1 MTQHSGSGRSSFVWP
16 AFAPV
21 ALATI
26 VIFALSAIIVP
37 RTMSGLSLQAM
48 LPFAAVLAV
57 AAVGQTLVIQQRG
70 IDLSV
75 GGVISLAAM
84 MIGVLTGR
92 WGWDFW
98 PSIAATFIAC
108 ALFGLLNA
116 VLVAVLS
123 ITPLVATLATN
134 ALLVGAVALLT
145 GSAPATAP
153 VELSAAVSARVLGQ
167 PVLVWIAV
175 LFVVVMAIVTVKTVE
190 GRRFVAAG
198 ASPAAA
204 RVSGVRVNRSLFLA
218 YITASLSY
226 ALAGVL
232 LVGYLKNAGTG
243 VGTPYM
249 LSVIAVVIVGGT
261 PLVGGKGTIIGS
273 AIAAL
278 FMSQLVQ
285 MVLTMGA
292 PTSVQMLIQAI
303 AIAAAATLQGFAGRT
318 RRAKVRPERIA
329 TSVVEVQGVRPT
341 ESR

>member
-1 MTQHSGSGRSSFVWP
+1 MRSHTQEAKRTFAWP
-16 AFAPV
+16 AFTPV
-21 ALATI
+21 LIATI
-26 VIFALSAIIVP
+26 AVFALSAIFVP
-37 RTMSGLSLQAM
+37 RAMSGLSLQAM

-75 GGVISLAAM
+75 GGIISLAAM
-84 MIGVLTGR
+84 GVGVTTGR
-92 WGWDFW
+92 WGWDF
-98 PSIAATFIAC
+98 STGIIVTFAAC
-108 ALFGLLNA
+108 ALFGLVNA

-134 ALLVGAVALLT
+134 ALLIGTVALMT

-153 VELSAAVSARVLGQ
+153 VELSQAVTARVLGQ
-167 PVLVWIAV
+167 PLLIWIAIV
-175 LFVVVMAIVTVKTVE
+175 FVAVMAIVTAKTVE

-218 YITASLSY
+218 YITAALSY

-243 VGTPYM
+243 VGAPYM

-285 MVLTMGA
+285 AVLTMGA

-318 RRAKVRPERIA
+318 RRAKVKPEQ
-329 TSVVEVQGVRPT
+329 VVTLAVTTQVGKT
-341 ESR
+341 